1 MPGIRKEQMRI
12 RLGLGAALALA
23 VSLAAQAPID
33 TSKIG
38 PQVGTAAPAFSGA
51 DQDGVQRTLSAA
63 AGRKGTMLVF
73 FRSADW

>member
-1 MPGIRKEQMRI
+1 MRHLNGQHMKI
-12 RLGLGAALALA
+12 ATILVALALG
-23 VSLAAQAPID
+23 SQLAGQAPID

-38 PQVGTAAPAFSGA
+38 PQVGTAAPAFSGP
-51 DQDGVQRTLSAA
+51 DQDGVTRSLASV

>member
-1 MPGIRKEQMRI
+1 MKIATFLMAI
-12 RLGLGAALALA
+12 AVGAHP
-23 VSLAAQAPID
+23 AAQAPID

-38 PQVGTAAPAFSGA
+38 PQIGAVAPAFSGP
-51 DQDGVQRTLSAA
+51 DQDGVTRTLATA

>member
-1 MPGIRKEQMRI
+1 MRHLNGERMKI
-12 RLGLGAALALA
+12 VTILLALGLG
-23 VSLAAQAPID
+23 SHLAAQAPID

-38 PQVGTAAPAFSGA
+38 PQVGAAAPAFTGT
-51 DQDGVQRTLSAA
+51 DQDGVTRSLASV